1 MSHQPVLRHKTA
13 IRRPDLSRPIR
24 FALEHGFLN
33 SGATFFDYGCGFGD
47 DIKRLNQLGVKATG
61 WDPVHSPETQCQHAD
76 VVNLGYIVNV
86 IENPKERANVLR
98 DAWSF
103 TSRLLV
109 VSARLTIEMRD
120 GIRFKGYS
128 DGYVTHRGTFQK
140 FYDQREL
147 GNWIDEVLGLQSVAI
162 GPGVFYVFRDNDLK
176 ESFTASRYRRTI
188 TAPREKVS
196 HLIFEQNRELFAP
209 LIDFL
214 TNRGRLPDDS
224 ELTCASEIRD
234 KVGSLQRAFGIIRK
248 VTGVEHWDRIC
259 GERAEDLLV
268 YLALSRFGGRPK
280 LSALPFDLQLDVRAF
295 FGNYRRASGLADQ
308 LLFSAGNREAIRD
321 ACQKSKVGKRLP
333 DALYVHTSAL
343 SSLPSVLRVYEGCA
357 RAYIGSIEGANVVK
371 LSIGKPQISYL
382 CYPDFETQ
390 GHPALI
396 GSLIVPLDNF
406 HIQYRDY
413 TESKNPFILHRKEA
427 LVPTDHP
434 DRTKFE
440 CLTRREQKLGLYD
453 NPELIGTKSG
463 WEELLKLK
471 GLRQSGHRVL
481 RLA

>member
-1 MSHQPVLRHKTA
+1 MFAVQRHKTA
-13 IRRPDLSRPIR
+13 LRRSELSRPIR
-24 FALEHGFLN
+24 LALAHGLIN
-33 SGATFFDYGCGFGD
+33 SSITFFDYGCGHGD
-47 DIKRLNQLGVKATG
+47 DIRRLNHLGVNATG
-61 WDPVHSPETQCQHAD
+61 WDPVHSPKPQRQPAD
-76 VVNLGYIVNV
+76 VVNLGYVVNV
-86 IENPKERANVLR
+86 IENPTERANVLR

-103 TSRLLV
+103 TNRLLV
-109 VSARLTIEMRD
+109 VSARLTIEMKD
-120 GIRFKGYS
+120 GIRLQGYS
-128 DGYVTHRGTFQK
+128 DGYLTHRGTFQK

-224 ELTCASEIRD
+224 ELTCAGEIRD
-234 KVGSLQRAFGIIRK
+234 RVGSLQRAFGIIRK

-259 GERAEDLLV
+259 CERAEDLLV

-280 LSALPFDLQLDVRAF
+280 LSALPFDLQLDVRGF

-308 LLFSAGNREAIRD
+308 LLFSAGNQEAIRD
-321 ACQKSKVGKRLP
+321 ACQKSMIGKRLP
-333 DALYVHTSAL
+333 DALYVHTSAI

-357 RAYIGSIEGANVVK
+357 RAYIGNIEGATVVK

-382 CYPDFETQ
+382 CYPDFDTQ

-396 GSLIVPLDNF
+396 GSLIIPLDSF
-406 HIQYRDY
+406 HIRYRDY
-413 TESKNPFILHRKEA
+413 TDSRNPFILHRKET
-427 LVPTDHP
+427 LVQTDHP
-434 DRTKFE
+434 ARTKFE
-440 CLTRREQKLGLYD
+440 SLTRREEKLGLYD

-463 WEELLKLK
+463 WEELLRLK
-471 GLRQSGHRVL
+471 GLRQSGHRVV

>member
-1 MSHQPVLRHKTA
+1 MLHQSVQRHKTA
-13 IRRPDLSRPIR
+13 IKRVDLSRPIR
-24 FALEHGFLN
+24 LAIEHGFIN
-33 SGATFFDYGCGFGD
+33 TTTTVFDYGCGHGD
-47 DIKRLNQLGVKATG
+47 DVHRLTKQGIAAAG
-61 WDPVHSPETQCQHAD
+61 WDPVHSPDTQRQPAD
-76 VVNLGYIVNV
+76 VVNLGYVVNV
-86 IENPKERANVLR
+86 IEDLKERASVLH
-98 DAWSF
+98 DAWSL
-103 TSRLLV
+103 TNRVLV
-109 VSARLTIEMRD
+109 VSARLAIEARD
-120 GIRFKGYS
+120 GIHFNEFS
-128 DGYVTHRGTFQK
+128 DGCVTSRGTFQK

-147 GNWIDEVLGLQSVAI
+147 GNWIDEILGTQSVAV
-162 GPGVFYVFRDNDLK
+162 GPGVFYVFRDEDFK

-209 LIDFL
+209 LIEFL

-224 ELTCASEIRD
+224 ELCCAGEIRD

-280 LSALPFDLQLDVRAF
+280 LSALPLDLQLDVRAF
-295 FGNYRRASGLADQ
+295 FGNYRRASSLADQ
-308 LLFSAGNREAIRD
+308 LLFSAGNREAIRE
-321 ACQKSKVGKRLP
+321 ACQKTKIGKRLP

-371 LSIGKPQISYL
+371 LSVGKPQISYL

-413 TESKNPFILHRKEA
+413 SDSKNPFILHRKEV
-427 LVPTDHP
+427 LVSTDHP
-434 DRTKFE
+434 GRKKFE
-440 CLTRREQKLGLYD
+440 CLTRREEKLGLYD
-453 NPELIGTKSG
+453 NPELIGTTAG

-471 GLRQSGHRVL
+471 GLRQSGHRVFL
-481 RLA
+481 LS